1 MDCSNSRADFG
12 PTLGNKQRKQMITIT
27 IRFVMTYA
35 SILAHSGNSKGLYP
49 MIMGKKVNELIS
61 KAMMQ
66 MTLRMAPEA
75 RRFAVVKELEV

>member
-1 MDCSNSRADFG
+1 
-12 PTLGNKQRKQMITIT
+12 
-27 IRFVMTYA
+27 MTYA

>member
-1 MDCSNSRADFG
+1 
-12 PTLGNKQRKQMITIT
+12 MITIT
-27 IRFVMTYA
+27 IRFLMTYA

-66 MTLRMAPEA
+66 MTLRMAPEKIRSRKRIGSVGNEIG
-75 RRFAVVKELEV
+75 RRRRRQKEGYTAA